1 MIYRL
6 LCGALIAPF
15 LVTVASAAGTR
26 VVTVYNESPALID
39 AGFLQPPSATTLSI
53 YGTLHPNG
61 KLSFKLGDG
70 DAKIAV
76 KSGACHGSSYALVPA
91 RATSVTVEKDCK
103 LFVR

>member
-15 LVTVASAAGTR
+15 VVAVASAAGMR

-39 AGFLQPPSATTLSI
+39 AGFLQPPSSTTLSV

-61 KLSFKLGDG
+61 KLSFKLDEG

-76 KSGACHGSSYALVPA
+76 RSGACHGSSYALVPL
-91 RATSVTVEKDCK
+91 RATSVTVEKGCK
-103 LFVR
+103 LFVK